1 MPEYRIRSTGEV
13 LSDEEFRKRHK
24 NTSFSRLLDENLL
37 DAFDT
42 DIVFEGPQKQG
53 PPPYSQTYRDGIEEI
68 GGKWYTKY
76 SIRQQ
81 DKEPIDEQYAEN
93 IRNRRDNL
101 IKESD
106 WRAVSD
112 RKLEPEWKEYRQAL
126 RDITKQEGFPHD
138 VEWPIDPDGNGDDSI
153 HG

>member
-13 LSDEEFRKRHK
+13 LSDEQFRKRHK
-24 NTSFSRLLDENLL
+24 NTSFSRLLDEDLL

-42 DIVFEGPQKQG
+42 DIVFEGPQHQG
-53 PPPYSQTYRDGIEEI
+53 PPPYSYTYRDGVEQIN
-68 GGKWYTKY
+68 GKWYTKY
-76 SIRQQ
+76 TIGQR
-81 DKEPIDEQYAEN
+81 DKEPIDKQYAES

-112 RKLEPEWKEYRQAL
+112 RELEPEWKEYRQAL

-138 VEWPIDPDGNGDDSI
+138 VKWPTDPDGNNEGVRPC
-153 HG
+153 

>member
-1 MPEYRIRSTGEV
+1 MPDFRIRETGEV
-13 LSDEEFRKRHK
+13 VSDSEFRLRHK
-24 NTSFSRLLDENLL
+24 HTSFPRIIDEPLQ
-37 DAFDT
+37 DQFGIDM
-42 DIVFEGPQKQG
+42 IFEGPQKQG
-53 PPPYSQTYRDGIEEI
+53 PPPYSHTYRDGIECI
-68 GGKWYTKY
+68 KGKWYTKY

-81 DKEPIDEQYAEN
+81 DKEPIDKQHEEN
-93 IRNRRDNL
+93 IRHRRNDL

-112 RKLEPEWKEYRQAL
+112 RKLEPGWKRYRKAL

-138 VEWPIDPDGNGDDSI
+138 VEWPVDPDGNDGDSM

>member
-13 LSDEEFRKRHK
+13 LSDQEFRRRHK

-53 PPPYSQTYRDGIEEI
+53 PPPYSYTYRDGVEKI
-68 GGKWYTKY
+68 GDKWYTKY
-76 SIRQQ
+76 TIGQR
-81 DKEPIDEQYAEN
+81 DKEPIDKKYAEN
-93 IRNRRDNL
+93 IRIRRDIL

-112 RKLEPEWKEYRQAL
+112 RELESEWKEYRQAL
-126 RDITKQEGFPHD
+126 RDISKQEGFPHD
-138 VEWPIDPDGNGDDSI
+138 VKWPVDPDGNNGDA
-153 HG
+153 HHC

>member
-13 LSDEEFRKRHK
+13 LSDQEFRKRHK
-24 NTSFSRLLDENLL
+24 NTSFSRLLDEDLL

-53 PPPYSQTYRDGIEEI
+53 PPPYSQTYRDGVEKIN
-68 GGKWYTKY
+68 GRWYTKY

-81 DKEPIDEQYAEN
+81 DKEPIDKQYAEN
-93 IRNRRDNL
+93 IRNRRNNL

-126 RDITKQEGFPHD
+126 RDISKQEGFPHD
-138 VEWPIDPDGNGDDSI
+138 VKWPVDPDGNGGDSM

>member
-13 LSDEEFRKRHK
+13 LSDQEFRRRHK
-24 NTSFSRLLDENLL
+24 NTSFSRLLDEKLL

-42 DIVFEGPQKQG
+42 DIVFEGLKTNG
-53 PPPYSQTYRDGIEEI
+53 PEPYSYSYRDGVEKI
-68 GGKWYTKY
+68 GDKWYTKY
-76 SIRQQ
+76 TIGQR
-81 DKEPIDEQYAEN
+81 DKEPIDKQYAEN
-93 IRNRRDNL
+93 IRRQRYTL

-112 RKLEPEWKEYRQAL
+112 RELEPEWKEYRQAL

-138 VEWPIDPDGNGDDSI
+138 VKWPVDPDGKTHDGP
-153 HG
+153 GV

>member
-24 NTSFSRLLDENLL
+24 NTSFSRLLDEKLL

-53 PPPYSQTYRDGIEEI
+53 PPPYSYTYRDGVEKI
-68 GGKWYTKY
+68 GDKWYTKY

-81 DKEPIDEQYAEN
+81 DKEPIDKQYAEN
-93 IRNRRDNL
+93 IRNRRNDL

-126 RDITKQEGFPHD
+126 RDISEQEGFPHD
-138 VEWPIDPDGNGDDSI
+138 VEWPVDPDGKSEGMR
-153 HG
+153 

>member
-1 MPEYRIRSTGEV
+1 MPDFRIRETGEV
-13 LSDEEFRKRHK
+13 ISDSEFRLRNKH
-24 NTSFSRLLDENLL
+24 TSFPRIIDEPLQ
-37 DAFDT
+37 DQFGIDM
-42 DIVFEGPQKQG
+42 IFEGPQKQG
-53 PPPYSQTYRDGIEEI
+53 PPPYSYTYRDGIECI
-68 GGKWYTKY
+68 KGKWYTKY

-81 DKEPIDEQYAEN
+81 DKEPIDEQRAVGV
-93 IRNRRDNL
+93 RLTRDNL

-112 RKLEPEWKEYRQAL
+112 RKLEPGWKRYRKAL

-138 VEWPIDPDGNGDDSI
+138 VEWPIDPDGKGGDSM

>member
-13 LSDEEFRKRHK
+13 LTDDQFRKRHK
-24 NTSFSRLLDENLL
+24 NTSFSRLLDEKLL
-37 DAFDT
+37 DAFNT

-53 PPPYSQTYRDGIEEI
+53 PPPYSSTYRNGVEKI
-68 GGKWYTKY
+68 GDKWYTKY

-81 DKEPIDEQYAEN
+81 DKEPIDKQQAEN
-93 IRNRRDNL
+93 IRNRRDSL

-112 RKLEPEWKEYRQAL
+112 RKLEPGWKEYRQAL
-126 RDITKQEGFPHD
+126 RDISKQEGFPHD
-138 VEWPIDPDGNGDDSI
+138 VEWPVDPDGKTHDGP
-153 HG
+153 GG

>member
-1 MPEYRIRSTGEV
+1 MPDFRIRETGEV
-13 LSDEEFRKRHK
+13 VSDSEFRLRNKH
-24 NTSFSRLLDENLL
+24 TSFPRIIDEPLQ
-37 DAFDT
+37 DQFGIDM
-42 DIVFEGPQKQG
+42 IFEGPQKQG
-53 PPPYSQTYRDGIEEI
+53 PPPYSQTYRDGIECI
-68 GGKWYTKY
+68 KGKWYTKY

-81 DKEPIDEQYAEN
+81 DKKQIDDNWAEN
-93 IRNRRDNL
+93 IRKRRDQL

-112 RKLEPEWKEYRQAL
+112 RKLEPAWKRYRKAL

-138 VEWPIDPDGNGDDSI
+138 VEWPVDPDGKGGDSM

>member
-1 MPEYRIRSTGEV
+1 MPDFRIRETGEV
-13 LSDEEFRKRHK
+13 VSDSEFRLRNKH
-24 NTSFSRLLDENLL
+24 TSFPRIIDEPLQ
-37 DAFDT
+37 DQFGIDM
-42 DIVFEGPQKQG
+42 IFEGPQKQG
-53 PPPYSQTYRDGIEEI
+53 PPPYSQTYRDGIECI
-68 GGKWYTKY
+68 KGKWYTKY

-81 DKEPIDEQYAEN
+81 DKEPIDEQRAKGV
-93 IRNRRDNL
+93 RLTRDNL

-112 RKLEPEWKEYRQAL
+112 RKLEPGWKRYRKAL

-138 VEWPIDPDGNGDDSI
+138 VEWPIDPDGKGGDSM

>member
-13 LSDEEFRKRHK
+13 LTDEEFRKRHK
-24 NTSFSRLLDENLL
+24 HTSFSRLLDEDLL

-42 DIVFEGPQKQG
+42 DVVFEGPQKQG
-53 PPPYSQTYRDGIEEI
+53 PPPYSYTYRDGVEKI
-68 GGKWYTKY
+68 GDKWYTKY
-76 SIRQQ
+76 TIGQR
-81 DKEPIDEQYAEN
+81 DKEQIDKQYAEN
-93 IRNRRDNL
+93 IRNRRDTL

-138 VEWPIDPDGNGDDSI
+138 VEWPVDPDGKTHDGP
-153 HG
+153 GG

>member
-53 PPPYSQTYRDGIEEI
+53 PPPYSYTYRNGVEKI
-68 GGKWYTKY
+68 GDKWYTKY

-81 DKEPIDEQYAEN
+81 DKEPIDEQRAVSE
-93 IRNRRDNL
+93 RNKRDNL

-112 RKLEPEWKEYRQAL
+112 RQLEPEWKEYRQAL
-126 RDITKQEGFPHD
+126 RDITQQEGFPHD
-138 VEWPIDPDGNGDDSI
+138 VEWPIDPDGNNGDG
-153 HG
+153 H

>member
-13 LSDEEFRKRHK
+13 LSDEQFRKRHK
-24 NTSFSRLLDENLL
+24 NTSFSRLLDEDLL

-42 DIVFEGPQKQG
+42 DIVFEGPQHQG
-53 PPPYSQTYRDGIEEI
+53 PPPYSQTYRDGIEKI
-68 GGKWYTKY
+68 GDKWYTKY

-81 DKEPIDEQYAEN
+81 DKEPIDKQYAEN
-93 IRNRRDNL
+93 IRNRRDIL

-138 VEWPIDPDGNGDDSI
+138 VEWPVDPDGKTHDGP
-153 HG
+153 GG

>member
-13 LSDEEFRKRHK
+13 LTDEQFRKRHK
-24 NTSFSRLLDENLL
+24 NTSFSRLLDEDLL

-53 PPPYSQTYRDGIEEI
+53 PPPYSYTYRDGVEQIN
-68 GGKWYTKY
+68 GKWYTKY
-76 SIRQQ
+76 SIGQQ
-81 DKEPIDEQYAEN
+81 DKEPIDKQYADN

-138 VEWPIDPDGNGDDSI
+138 VKWPTDPDGKTYDGL
-153 HG
+153 GY

>member
-24 NTSFSRLLDENLL
+24 NTSFSRLLDEKLL

-42 DIVFEGPQKQG
+42 DVVFEGPQKQG
-53 PPPYSQTYRDGIEEI
+53 PPPYSYTYRDGVEKI
-68 GGKWYTKY
+68 GDKWYTKY

-81 DKEPIDEQYAEN
+81 DKEPIDKQYAEN
-93 IRNRRDNL
+93 IRNRRDTL
-101 IKESD
+101 IKQSD

-112 RKLEPEWKEYRQAL
+112 RELEPEWKEYRQAL
-126 RDITKQEGFPHD
+126 RDISKHEGFPHD
-138 VEWPIDPDGNGDDSI
+138 VEWPVDTDGKSEGI
-153 HG
+153 RRC